1 MSILLYVHA
10 HSAIHPGTGES
21 SGAVDLAVAR
31 NVVTGHPYL
40 PGSSLKGALRAK
52 SGSADFVTKVFGPDP
67 AGADLDSGAAAFGD
81 ANLLFLP
88 VRCERGLFAYVTS
101 SHILGRHL
109 RDVGPGNAAPQ
120 GAGIGAA
127 VLEREKVAFD
137 DLEAKSIEA
146 KDLARA
152 VAALPT
158 DLQRE
163 VAPRAVCVSDDDFAT
178 LLGNGLEVVTRVRI
192 NRDTNTVENRQLW
205 TEENLPAETILVSR
219 VDALRERGDVE
230 KSVGDIA
237 TNGLTYVGGH
247 VTVGR
252 GRTQIYVAQGAP

>member
-52 SGSADFVTKVFGPDP
+52 AGKEPFVTTVFGPDT
-67 AGADLDSGAAAFGD
+67 AGADLNSGAVAFGD
-81 ANLLFLP
+81 AHLLFLP
-88 VRCERGLFAYVTS
+88 VRCEKGLFAFVTS
-101 SHILGRHL
+101 RHILRRHL

-127 VLEREKVAFD
+127 VLEKGRVAFD
-137 DLEAKSIEA
+137 DLEAESIDAEA
-146 KDLARA
+146 LARA

-192 NRDTNTVENRQLW
+192 DDKTNTVKNGQLW

-219 VDALRERGDVE
+219 VDALRERDFVE
-230 KSVGDIA
+230 NSVSTSA
-237 TNGLTYVGGH
+237 SSGLTYVGGH